1 MLSIVQS
8 IALNG
13 LDGYL
18 VSIQVD
24 ISDGLPYFEIVG
36 LPDMSVKE
44 SKERVKTAIKNTG
57 IHLNSKRIIINLAP
71 ANTRKE
77 GSKFDLPIAIGV
89 LISNKE
95 IKNKNLNKFLKETAF
110 IGELSLNGKIEKVNG
125 ILAIVIEAKRLGIK
139 RIILPKENIKE
150 ASIIDGIQ
158 ILPVE
163 YLNEL
168 IEYLNGNQK
177 LKEVEKRK
185 IDVKTEN
192 KYEVDFSEVKGQ
204 ESVKRALEIVAAGG
218 HNCCLI
224 GSPGVGKT
232 ILAKRLPSI
241 LPDMNF
247 EESLETTKI
256 YSISGLANQENPLI
270 QQRPFRSPHHN
281 ITTASLIGGG
291 RIPKPRRNKFSP
303 LWCSIFR

>member
-1 MLSIVQS
+1 MI
-8 IALNG
+8 
-13 LDGYL
+13 
-18 VSIQVD
+18 
-24 ISDGLPYFEIVG
+24 
-36 LPDMSVKE
+36 
-44 SKERVKTAIKNTG
+44 
-57 IHLNSKRIIINLAP
+57 
-71 ANTRKE
+71 
-77 GSKFDLPIAIGV
+77 V
-89 LISNKE
+89 LIFKKLMLWLITE
-95 IKNKNLNKFLKETAF
+95 LN
-110 IGELSLNGKIEKVNG
+110 N
-125 ILAIVIEAKRLGIK
+125 
-139 RIILPKENIKE
+139 ILPKENIKE

-192 KYEVDFSEVKGQ
+192 KYKVDFSEVKGQ

-232 ILAKRLPSI
+232 MLAKRLPSI

-256 YSISGLANQENPLI
+256 YSISGLANQENQLI
-270 QQRPFRSPHHN
+270 QQRAFRSPHHN

-303 LWCSIFR
+303 LWCSIFRWINRI